1 VDVEGSTGARSIA
14 AMATRLPRRTWVALL
29 VLYAGAAVLL
39 YAFTSVQV
47 APCLAGPAPDIQARC
62 VATWLE
68 TRPIELKLLATPIPA
83 IGLFATLV
91 GVTWWL
97 TRIRPRA

>member
-1 VDVEGSTGARSIA
+1 
-14 AMATRLPRRTWVALL
+14 MATRLSGRTWVALL
-29 VLYAGAAVLL
+29 VLYAAAAVLL

-62 VATWLE
+62 VANWLE

-83 IGLFATLV
+83 IGLFAVLIGLTY
-91 GVTWWL
+91 WR
-97 TRIRPRA
+97 TRIVSRRPPG